1 VTGCCD
7 ELTWTALVEAGWTL
21 GDRLLMITAPNLR
34 GEDVAELQRILAR
47 LGFNCGRVD
56 GIFGPDTAGALQDFQ
71 RNSGLPDDGV
81 CGSDTVSALDVL
93 TRHTGSGP
101 GVVMVREVA
110 AVTSGRRSLGHLRIV
125 IGEFG
130 GLGALARQVTTALRQ
145 HSASATVVGQPGAST
160 HAEIANRYRADLYL
174 GFEAVPEKMSRI
186 QYYAVQG
193 FESAAGRSLGEQ
205 LADDVRHPFRT
216 SEIEL
221 VGNRLPILRETRM
234 PAILWQLG
242 PTADIISHTPTLARG
257 VVVAI
262 ERWAQTHGE

>member
-1 VTGCCD
+1 
-7 ELTWTALVEAGWTL
+7 
-21 GDRLLMITAPNLR
+21 
-34 GEDVAELQRILAR
+34 
-47 LGFNCGRVD
+47 
-56 GIFGPDTAGALQDFQ
+56 
-71 RNSGLPDDGV
+71 
-81 CGSDTVSALDVL
+81 
-93 TRHTGSGP
+93 
-101 GVVMVREVA
+101 MVREVA

-145 HSASATVVGQPGAST
+145 HSASATVVGHPDAST
-160 HAEIANRYRADLYL
+160 HADIANRYRADLYL
-174 GFEAVPEKMSRI
+174 GFEAAPEKISRI

-205 LADDVRHPFRT
+205 LANDVRQPFRA

-221 VGNRLPILRETRM
+221 IGNRLPILRETRM

-242 PTADIISHTPTLARG
+242 PTAEIISHTPTLVRG

-262 ERWAQTHGE
+262 EGWAQTRSE